1 MARLTA
7 CGHPGNPSLQTL
19 SHNTHCEVR
28 LPTCPLQCV
37 WWLPEETQE
46 NIDST
51 MHLPQTP
58 KAIWGEKRV
67 TNTLF
72 SFTEYFF
79 MEFWEVSYRI
89 TWYVWEEKWRESIF
103 TIKLHTKALRA

>member
-7 CGHPGNPSLQTL
+7 CGYPGNPSQQTL

-67 TNTLF
+67 TNTFF
-72 SFTEYFF
+72 SFIEYFF
-79 MEFWEVSYRI
+79 PGILESFLSNNLVCMRGKMERVHFHY
-89 TWYVWEEKWRESIF
+89 
-103 TIKLHTKALRA
+103 